1 MKGDSHTPAPRPP
14 RARASLWGLGLVL
27 ITGLLLALH
36 GPLGA
41 QERRTSIDRFWIL
54 WERTDV
60 SGENCPNGP
69 RCIRTSNYTSRL
81 FSPENRQQIYRL
93 FGMLDGNALGKG
105 QLAEHPDAPR
115 ICQHNAAEVA
125 LGFNPERLAR
135 GEKLDVLHGLR
146 AFGMDLRNLK
156 PPPGSSDTFGPTLQA
171 EMTALFQQA
180 GIRIVHPREARDLP
194 GEPVL
199 KVFFSHT
206 GGNDRCDYSFSVF
219 ASLTQTVLLS
229 RDIRVKV
236 DAGVWSYSTNST
248 SFAAGDEAAAIRSVA
263 AALIT
268 DINRVN

>member
-1 MKGDSHTPAPRPP
+1 MKGDSHTPAPRLT
-14 RARASLWGLGLVL
+14 RARASLWGLV
-27 ITGLLLALH
+27 ITGLFLPLH

-171 EMTALFQQA
+171 EMTALFQRPGSA
-180 GIRIVHPREARDLP
+180 LFTRVRLATSRE
-194 GEPVL
+194 
-199 KVFFSHT
+199 S
-206 GGNDRCDYSFSVF
+206 RCSRCSFPIPEEMTAATT
-219 ASLTQTVLLS
+219 ASLSSPV
-229 RDIRVKV
+229 
-236 DAGVWSYSTNST
+236 
-248 SFAAGDEAAAIRSVA
+248 
-263 AALIT
+263 
-268 DINRVN
+268 